1 MNKKRMAVTFGALIG
16 GTFLFQSSAAAST
29 ETIKVKSGDSLWGI
43 ARTYQVSVADLKS
56 QNNLTSDTIY
66 IGQQLVIPSS
76 STGNVVATPPPTP
89 PIPQPVKAEP
99 TTYVVKS
106 GDSLWGISQRFSL
119 SVQDI
124 KALNLL
130 RSDTIRVG
138 QELTIKG
145 GNESPRPTPVENTP
159 TPNRVNVTTL
169 IDDAKSLMGV
179 PYQWGGSTPKG
190 FDCSGFIYYVLNKQQ
205 PNAKRVNTASYW
217 NASQPVTNLQPGD
230 FVFFTTYAAGPSHMG
245 IYVGN
250 NSFIHAGSSTGV
262 TITNLDNSY
271 WKARYL
277 GAKRYTQS

>member
-1 MNKKRMAVTFGALIG
+1 MNKKRMAITFGTLIG

-56 QNNLTSDTIY
+56 QNNLNSYTIY
-66 IGQQLVIPSS
+66 VGQKLTISS
-76 STGNVVATPPPTP
+76 SNQVVATPPSTITP
-89 PIPQPVKAEP
+89 APQPSVDPTP

-106 GDSLWGISQRFSL
+106 GDSLWGISKRFNVSI
-119 SVQDI
+119 QEI
-124 KALNLL
+124 KTLNLM
-130 RSDTIRVG
+130 RSDTIKVN
-138 QELTIKG
+138 QELIIKSG
-145 GNESPRPTPVENTP
+145 SGTPQPTPVISAP
-159 TPNRVNVTTL
+159 TSFNPTTL
-169 IDDAKSLMGV
+169 INDAKSLMGV